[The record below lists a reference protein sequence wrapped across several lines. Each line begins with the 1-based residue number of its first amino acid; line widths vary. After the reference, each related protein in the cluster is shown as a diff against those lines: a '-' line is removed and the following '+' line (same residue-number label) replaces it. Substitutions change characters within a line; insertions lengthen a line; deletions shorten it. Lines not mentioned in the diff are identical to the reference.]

1 MARSSRNRQVVP
13 ESREMLKQM
22 KYEIAAEFDY
32 PWDMVAVPMEPIRNL
47 VLS

>member
-1 MARSSRNRQVVP
+1 MARSRNRQVVP

-22 KYEIAAEFDY
+22 KYEIAEFGL
-32 PWDMVAVPMEPIRNL
+32 PVDMVAVPMEPIRNL